1 MSHLIS
7 PWIRAIRRG
16 PSLGWVGAMSST
28 VNNLLLRGGGD
39 RHSFCPDVEKSI
51 YKIILVLKDQKV
63 VTNYLKYY
71 CTKICEVTN
80 DYFLMS
86 SMYPNYGIRANVI

>member
-16 PSLGWVGAMSST
+16 PSLVGWVGAMSST

-39 RHSFCPDVEKSI
+39 RHSFCPDVEKRI
-51 YKIILVLKDQKV
+51 YKIILILKDQKV
-63 VTNYLKYY
+63 VP
-71 CTKICEVTN
+71 KILLQKN
-80 DYFLMS
+80 M
-86 SMYPNYGIRANVI
+86 